1 MEDKLDDMKQYT
13 IAIFTQELCKPCID
27 LHEHIRQLPTP
38 QQDVISF
45 YNMKT
50 LRGVQTAWC
59 EELGVELTP
68 TMVVVHNDRDDTPI
82 EKVVGAK
89 AIIAS
94 LPSTIS
100 DYTYIETN
108 IDNIHPDQSND
119 KEERNRS

>member
-59 EELGVELTP
+59 EELGVDLTP
-68 TMVVVHNDRDDTPI
+68 TMVVVHNDKSEIPI
-82 EKVVGAK
+82 EKVVGARN
-89 AIIAS
+89 IIAS
-94 LPSTIS
+94 LPSIIS
-100 DYTYIETN
+100 DYTYIETQ
-108 IDNIHPDQSND
+108 IDETHPDQPYENPS
-119 KEERNRS
+119 

>member
-1 MEDKLDDMKQYT
+1 
-13 IAIFTQELCKPCID
+13 
-27 LHEHIRQLPTP
+27 
-38 QQDVISF
+38 
-45 YNMKT
+45 MKT